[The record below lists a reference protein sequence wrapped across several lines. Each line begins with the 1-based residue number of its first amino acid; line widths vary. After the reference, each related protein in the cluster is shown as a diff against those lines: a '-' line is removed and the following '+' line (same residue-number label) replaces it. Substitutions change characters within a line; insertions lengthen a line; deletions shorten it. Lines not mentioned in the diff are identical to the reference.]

1 MEDRKLTKEEFAI
14 ARAVR
19 IDTIAFIAN
28 MLDGKSE
35 REMRN
40 IVKAMLLTAASCEGT
55 ETREEAEHKLKV
67 LLGFDIKK

>member
-1 MEDRKLTKEEFAI
+1 MTRTKMTKEEFAI

-35 REMRN
+35 KEMRN

-55 ETREEAEHKLKV
+55 ETREEAENKLKV
-67 LLGFDIKK
+67 ELGFDIRK